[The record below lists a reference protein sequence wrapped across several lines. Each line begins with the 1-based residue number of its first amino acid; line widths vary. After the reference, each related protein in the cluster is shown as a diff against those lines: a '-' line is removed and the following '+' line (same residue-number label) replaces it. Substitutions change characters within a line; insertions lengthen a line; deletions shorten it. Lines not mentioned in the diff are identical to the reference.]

1 MSYDPLVQ
9 MAYCI
14 GFEVPYHFT
23 NLTQLNAEM
32 LALVK
37 RAHIKKVIHVDNECF
52 DLSYTMLTRSDTNE
66 HCSF

>member
-9 MAYCI
+9 MACCI
-14 GFEVPYHFT
+14 GFEVPLSFR

-37 RAHIKKVIHVDNECF
+37 RAHIEKVIHVDNGCF
-52 DLSYTMLTRSDTNE
+52 DFSYTMLTLNTNE
-66 HCSF
+66 HCPF